1 MPQDAA
7 EPLPGIIVIHE
18 WWGLND
24 NIKAM
29 TRRLAGE
36 GYVALAVDLY
46 GGATAETPEA
56 AQALMSA
63 LLAEPDAARNNLR
76 QAYDYLE
83 KYAFAPRIAS
93 IGWCLGGGWSL
104 QTALLYPDALD
115 AMVMYYG
122 QVVTDRDRL
131 APLNVPV
138 LGFFGAED
146 ESIPVRDVQ
155 EFRSTL
161 MDLGKNAEVLIVPRA
176 DHAFANPSGG
186 NYNEQAANE
195 AWDDDARVS
204 RAASEARHADA
215 GRSRLGS
222 STERL
227 YRCGER
233 RGKKWSRAAE
243 HPYSSLRSILFAAG
257 NPAPSKRPSDSANGP
272 PRGEKWWTVC
282 SLPSSSSCE
291 ARCWRARPSGPA
303 RDAALRSTSSR
314 ICRLSSRT

>member
-1 MPQDAA
+1 MNTKRVLIGVLAGAGGLLFGCGSSEEPAAPPQASPAAATAAEHAHDAPTPTPAAQAEPKVPVQEQQLAYGEGAKSNLVGYLAMPQDAA

-36 GYVALAVDLY
+36 GYVVLAVDLY
-46 GGATAETPEA
+46 GGARAETPEA

-63 LLAEPDAARNNLR
+63 LLAEPEAARRNLT

-83 KYAFAPRIAS
+83 KYALAPRIAS

-104 QTALLYPDALD
+104 QTALLYPEMLD

-122 QVVTDRDRL
+122 QVLTDPARL
-131 APLNVPV
+131 APLKVPI

-146 ESIPVRDVQ
+146 ESIPVREVQ
-155 EFRSTL
+155 EFRATL
-161 MDLGKNAEVLIVPRA
+161 SDLGKISEVLIVPRA

-195 AWDDDARVS
+195 AWDTTLKFL
-204 RAASEARHADA
+204 ERHLKLDTPTQP
-215 GRSRLGS
+215 L
-222 STERL
+222 
-227 YRCGER
+227 
-233 RGKKWSRAAE
+233 
-243 HPYSSLRSILFAAG
+243 
-257 NPAPSKRPSDSANGP
+257 
-272 PRGEKWWTVC
+272 
-282 SLPSSSSCE
+282 
-291 ARCWRARPSGPA
+291 
-303 RDAALRSTSSR
+303 
-314 ICRLSSRT
+314 

>member
-1 MPQDAA
+1 VLEQQLAYGEAQRSNLVGYLAMPQDAA

-56 AQALMSA
+56 AQALMTA
-63 LLAEPDAARNNLR
+63 LLAEPDAARSNLG

-93 IGWCLGGGWSL
+93 IGWCLGGAWSL

-122 QVVTDRDRL
+122 QVVTERDRL
-131 APLNVPV
+131 APLNVPI
-138 LGFFGAED
+138 LGFFGAAD
-146 ESIPVRDVQ
+146 ESIPVREVQ
-155 EFRSTL
+155 QFRAQL
-161 MDLGKNAEVLIVPRA
+161 MELGKNVEVRIVPRA

-195 AWDDDARVS
+195 AWDSTLAFL
-204 RAASEARHADA
+204 ERHLKVGTPTQAQ
-215 GRSRLGS
+215 
-222 STERL
+222 
-227 YRCGER
+227 
-233 RGKKWSRAAE
+233 
-243 HPYSSLRSILFAAG
+243 
-257 NPAPSKRPSDSANGP
+257 
-272 PRGEKWWTVC
+272 
-282 SLPSSSSCE
+282 
-291 ARCWRARPSGPA
+291 
-303 RDAALRSTSSR
+303 
-314 ICRLSSRT
+314 